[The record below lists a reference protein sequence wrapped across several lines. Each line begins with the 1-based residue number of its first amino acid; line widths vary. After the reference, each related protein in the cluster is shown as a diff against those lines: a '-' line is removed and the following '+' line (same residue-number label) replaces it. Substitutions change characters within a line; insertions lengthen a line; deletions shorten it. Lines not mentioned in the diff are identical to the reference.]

1 MVTNCISCIIVN
13 EDFHQI
19 GNDLPVSG
27 TLVCIQIT
35 IKDAAT
41 GVRTVSKNVYNIE
54 TNNRRVFVVRTVVGI
69 HDGMDETIQQYRYE
83 DIAIVINIGVQP
95 IKQKNGCVVVHME
108 K

>member
-1 MVTNCISCIIVN
+1 MYITSRKN
-13 EDFHQI
+13 I
-19 GNDLPVSG
+19 GH
-27 TLVCIQIT
+27 
-35 IKDAAT
+35 
-41 GVRTVSKNVYNIE
+41 
-54 TNNRRVFVVRTVVGI
+54 VFVVRTVVGI